1 MKVLGISGSM
11 RKNGNT
17 SKLVERILS
26 RCVGDGVE
34 CEFITLAGKVIRP
47 CLGCEWCK
55 QNKVCIIDDDD
66 WPGLIERVLS
76 CEVLVIG
83 SPTYYYDLS
92 GQLKNFIDRTYSL
105 FHDRRL
111 AGRHGV
117 AVAVHA
123 NKGAGRTIETIEGFL
138 NAHEFSSLGFVQGQG
153 YGPDDVLN
161 DFQAL
166 EKADAIG
173 DKIVRLI
180 KKSH

>member
-17 SKLVERILS
+17 AKLVERILD
-26 RCVGDGVE
+26 RCVCDGVE
-34 CEFITLAGKVIRP
+34 SEFISLAGKVIRP

-55 QNKVCIIDDDD
+55 QNKVCIIDNDD
-66 WPGLIERVLS
+66 WPELIARVLN
-76 CEVLVIG
+76 CQVLVLG

-92 GQLKNFIDRTYSL
+92 GHLKNFIDRTYSL
-105 FHDRRL
+105 YHDRRL

-123 NKGAGRTIETIEGFL
+123 NKGAARAIETIEGFL
-138 NAHEFSSLGFVQGQG
+138 NVHEFSSLGFVQGKG
-153 YGPDDVLN
+153 YGPDDILN
-161 DFQAL
+161 DSEAL
-166 EKADAIG
+166 AKADAIG

-180 KKSH
+180 KKGN